1 LGNIINL
8 STSKAMYR
16 TRVILFGVA
25 AISVAGCS
33 RGASVGSPAPSA
45 ILIVQ
50 QDSVLPASK
59 NTAAARLAASPR
71 KGEWVKLPWGDG
83 RSDSLMA
90 WIVYPENLSS
100 SNKAPVV
107 VVVHEIFGL
116 SSWVKSVADQFA
128 ARGFIAIAPD
138 LASRVRGG
146 PSTVELSDSAARV
159 LFSNPGI
166 PMAERNN
173 GIVSVARY
181 AMSRPNA
188 LQKYGVVGFCWGGQ
202 TTWGHA
208 VHGGAA
214 GFAGGISYY
223 GAMPY
228 GTPGTTPAGGRVSIP
243 IADSLAKVKVPM
255 MVLNGSRDAGIANQ
269 LPHIDSIMK
278 AKGKTFS
285 SQNYPNADHGF
296 LRQQTDPKT
305 PRDTANEQANLNASK
320 DAWPRSIQF
329 FNQYLKR

>member
-1 LGNIINL
+1 MNF
-8 STSKAMYR
+8 R
-16 TRVILFGVA
+16 H
-25 AISVAGCS
+25 ISLALIVVAGCGRS
-33 RGASVGSPAPSA
+33 ASVGSPAPSA
-45 ILIVQ
+45 IAIVQ
-50 QDSVLPASK
+50 QDSVLPASAA
-59 NTAAARLAASPR
+59 TAAARLAASPR
-71 KGEWVKLPWGDG
+71 KGEWVKVPWGDG
-83 RSDSLMA
+83 KSDSLMA
-90 WIVYPENLSS
+90 WVVYPENLSGS
-100 SNKAPVV
+100 SKAPVV

-116 SSWVKSVADQFA
+116 SSWVRSVADQFA

-146 PSTVELSDSAARV
+146 PSTVELPGAEART

-166 PMAERNN
+166 PMADRNN

-188 LQKYGVVGFCWGGQ
+188 IQRYGVVGFCWGGQ

-208 VHGGAA
+208 IHGGAP

-223 GAMPY
+223 GAFPY
-228 GTPGTTPAGGRVSIP
+228 STPGTTPAGGRVNIP
-243 IADSLAKVKVPM
+243 NADSIAKVRVPM
-255 MVLNGSRDAGIANQ
+255 MVLNGARDAGIANQ
-269 LPHIDSIMK
+269 LPIVDSIMK
-278 AKGKTFS
+278 AKGKPFS

-305 PRDTANEQANLNASK
+305 PRDTANEVANLNAAK
-320 DAWPRSIQF
+320 DGWPRTIQF

>member
-33 RGASVGSPAPSA
+33 RGTSVGSPAPSA

-50 QDSVLPASK
+50 QDSILPAS
-59 NTAAARLAASPR
+59 NATAAARLAASPR
-71 KGEWVKLPWGDG
+71 KGEWVKIPWGDG
-83 RSDSLMA
+83 KSDSLMA
-90 WIVYPENLSS
+90 WIVSPENLSAGS
-100 SNKAPVV
+100 KAPVV

-116 SSWVKSVADQFA
+116 SSWVRSVADQFA

-146 PSTVELSDSAARV
+146 PTSVEWTGPEVS
-159 LFSNPGI
+159 PGVRSI
-166 PMAERNN
+166 PMPDRNA
-173 GIVSVARY
+173 GIVAVANY

>member
-1 LGNIINL
+1 MTSRLALGVFAI
-8 STSKAMYR
+8 AA
-16 TRVILFGVA
+16 VA
-25 AISVAGCS
+25 ACS
-33 RGASVGSPAPSA
+33 RSASVGSPVPSA
-45 ILIVQ
+45 IAIVQ
-50 QDSVLPASK
+50 QDSVLPASRS
-59 NTAAARLAASPR
+59 TATARLAASPR
-71 KGEWVKLPWGDG
+71 RNEWVKIPWGDG

-90 WIVYPENLSS
+90 WIVYPQNL
-100 SNKAPVV
+100 NAGTKAPVV

-116 SSWVKSVADQFA
+116 SSWVRSVADQFA

-166 PMAERNN
+166 PMADRNN

-188 LQKYGVVGFCWGGQ
+188 IQKYGVVGFCWGGQ

-223 GAMPY
+223 GAFPY
-228 GTPGTTPAGGRVSIP
+228 GTPGTTPAGGRVNIP
-243 IADSLAKVKVPM
+243 RADSLAKVRVPM

-269 LPHIDSIMK
+269 LPHIDSIMTAQNK
-278 AKGKTFS
+278 PFS

-320 DAWPRSIQF
+320 DAWPRTIQF
-329 FNQYLKR
+329 FNQNLRR

>member
-1 LGNIINL
+1 MNL
-8 STSKAMYR
+8 RHLALPLALT
-16 TRVILFGVA
+16 L
-25 AISVAGCS
+25 AGCQRS
-33 RGASVGSPAPSA
+33 ASVGSPAPSA
-45 ILIVQ
+45 IMIVQ
-50 QDSVLPASK
+50 QDSVLPASAA
-59 NTAAARLAASPR
+59 TAAARLAASPR
-71 KGEWVKLPWGDG
+71 KGEWVKVPWGDG
-83 RSDSLMA
+83 KSDSLMA
-90 WIVYPENLSS
+90 WVVYPENLSN

-116 SSWVKSVADQFA
+116 SSWVRSVADQFA

-146 PSTVELSDSAARV
+146 PSAVELPGTEARA

-166 PMAERNN
+166 PMADRNA

-188 LQKYGVVGFCWGGQ
+188 IQKYGVVGFCWGGQ

-208 VHGGAA
+208 VHGGAP

-228 GTPGTTPAGGRVSIP
+228 GTPGTTPAGGRVSMP
-243 IADSLAKVKVPM
+243 IADSLAKVRVPM
-255 MVLNGSRDAGIANQ
+255 MVLNGARDAAIANQ
-269 LPHIDSIMK
+269 LPHIDSIMR
-278 AKGKTFS
+278 AQGKSFS

-305 PRDTANEQANLNASK
+305 TRDTANEVANLNAAK
-320 DAWPRSIQF
+320 DGWPRTIQF

>member
-1 LGNIINL
+1 MKSRLALGIFAIA
-8 STSKAMYR
+8 S
-16 TRVILFGVA
+16 IA
-25 AISVAGCS
+25 ACNRS
-33 RGASVGSPAPSA
+33 ASVGSPVPSA
-45 ILIVQ
+45 IAIVQ

-59 NTAAARLAASPR
+59 NTAVARLAASPR
-71 KGEWVKLPWGDG
+71 KSEWVKLPWGDG

-90 WIVYPENLSS
+90 WIVYPENLNSR
-100 SNKAPVV
+100 NRAPVV

-146 PSTVELSDSAARV
+146 PSTVELSDSAARG

-166 PMAERNN
+166 PMADRNN

-188 LQKYGVVGFCWGGQ
+188 VQKYGVVGFCWGGQ

-228 GTPGTTPAGGRVSIP
+228 GTPGTTPAGGRVNIP
-243 IADSLAKVKVPM
+243 RADSLAKVRVPM

-278 AKGKTFS
+278 AQGKSFS

-296 LRQQTDPKT
+296 LRQQTDPK
-305 PRDTANEQANLNASK
+305 PQRDTANEHANLNASK
-320 DAWPRSIQF
+320 DAWPRTIQF
-329 FNQYLKR
+329 FNQNLRR